1 MRYLIDTNL
10 LSQQDAHPKV
20 RNWIMQH
27 FLQLA
32 VSSVTVAEI
41 AQGIQA
47 LPFGKRRAR
56 LEGLLEEMM
65 HDYPVLSFDTPE
77 ALVWGNYVT
86 SVGRPVPILDSII
99 AATALANDLEV
110 VTKNTRDF
118 PGVPT
123 VNPAA
128 G

>member
-1 MRYLIDTNL
+1 
-10 LSQQDAHPKV
+10 
-20 RNWIMQH
+20 MQH

-77 ALVWGNYVT
+77 ALVCGNYVT